1 MVNPPDNAQDLS
13 EIIPDYTGYE
23 CREARK
29 KSDNSF
35 RNALTEK
42 MNHIHAALEKLI
54 HHFKNQGKQ
63 DLAQAILNIQV
74 QLATVTQNLQDPAY
88 SDAEFFE
95 QELLPE
101 QSLRKI
107 HDYDQAM
114 TEQAQ
119 TLFEEVNE
127 LDRMQS
133 SEPELC
139 DYFNHLQDL
148 IDGFNQNLIEREF
161 VIAGVGED
169 F

>member
-1 MVNPPDNAQDLS
+1 MVSPPNNAQDLS

-23 CREARK
+23 RREARK
-29 KSDNSF
+29 KSDTSF

-42 MNHIHAALEKLI
+42 MNHTHAALEKLN
-54 HHFKNQGKQ
+54 HQFKKQGKQ
-63 DLAQAILNIQV
+63 DLAQTISKVQV

-88 SDAEFFE
+88 SDTEFFE
-95 QELLPE
+95 RELLPE
-101 QSLRKI
+101 GLRKI
-107 HDYDQAM
+107 HNYDRAM

-133 SEPELC
+133 SEQELS
-139 DYFNHLQDL
+139 DILNHLLDV

-161 VIAGVGED
+161 VIAGVDED